1 MTQTAL
7 VVGASGIV
15 GSAIT
20 QLLLENDWQVAA
32 LSRSPSARPGV
43 TPVAADLQNPESV
56 SAALADLKPT
66 HVFITTWSRQA
77 TEAENIRVNAVRPG
91 FIFTDF
97 HALSGDPF
105 RVSKLEGA
113 LPMGRGGTAE
123 EVAEAIL
130 WLLSDNASYAT
141 GTFIDLAGGR

>member
-43 TPVAADLQNPESV
+43 TPVAADLQ
-56 SAALADLKPT
+56 
-66 HVFITTWSRQA
+66 
-77 TEAENIRVNAVRPG
+77 
-91 FIFTDF
+91 
-97 HALSGDPF
+97 
-105 RVSKLEGA
+105 
-113 LPMGRGGTAE
+113 
-123 EVAEAIL
+123 
-130 WLLSDNASYAT
+130 
-141 GTFIDLAGGR
+141 